1 MEKDKYKKI
10 HITALSDNHCD
21 YTFEMPEI
29 PDDAVSIL
37 IHAGDATY
45 SDKPTEIQMFVDWL
59 KEQPHDYKLWIPGNH
74 SLACEDFPYNIE
86 VIDNETGSTC
96 IHNKEI
102 KIEGIKFFGS
112 AFTPEFNNWAY
123 NHSEKQ
129 SKVFWDNAPDSDVV
143 VCHGPPFMVLDSV
156 SSHYPVERP
165 LGCVSFKNYLE
176 RVKPKLAIFGH
187 IHDKGYQKETVN
199 WENGSSTNC
208 FNVSVMDEAYKVVN
222 PATVI
227 KV

>member
-1 MEKDKYKKI
+1 MKIKKGKFFISPSDLNNFVACKY
-10 HITALSDNHCD
+10 TALN
-21 YTFEMPEI
+21 EI
-29 PDDAVSIL
+29 
-37 IHAGDATY
+37 
-45 SDKPTEIQMFVDWL
+45 KF
-59 KEQPHDYKLWIPGNH
+59 
-74 SLACEDFPYNIE
+74 
-86 VIDNETGSTC
+86 
-96 IHNKEI
+96 HNKEI

-176 RVKPKLAIFGH
+176 S
-187 IHDKGYQKETVN
+187 QKR
-199 WENGSSTNC
+199 
-208 FNVSVMDEAYKVVN
+208 FL
-222 PATVI
+222 
-227 KV
+227 